1 MTDFNGC
8 RPYDEWELEALRDD
22 KELAVEYLK
31 LALETM
37 RRPDEMAG
45 ALLALRTLADAYGG
59 VGRVATATG
68 LSRESLYRSL
78 SENGNPTLRTLFAVL
93 DSLGLRLS
101 VVPAIQ
107 ETGAVLANDGASSV
121 ESRVA

>member
-1 MTDFNGC
+1 MTEFNGC
-8 RPYDEWELEALRDD
+8 RSYDEWEVESLRGDQ
-22 KELAVEYLK
+22 ELAVEYLK
-31 LALETM
+31 VTLEAM
-37 RRPDEMAG
+37 KHPDEMAG
-45 ALLALRTLADAYGG
+45 ALLALRSLADAYGG
-59 VGRVATATG
+59 VGKVAAATG

-101 VVPAIQ
+101 VVPAGK
-107 ETGAVLANDGASSV
+107 ESSVDLANDGPSSV